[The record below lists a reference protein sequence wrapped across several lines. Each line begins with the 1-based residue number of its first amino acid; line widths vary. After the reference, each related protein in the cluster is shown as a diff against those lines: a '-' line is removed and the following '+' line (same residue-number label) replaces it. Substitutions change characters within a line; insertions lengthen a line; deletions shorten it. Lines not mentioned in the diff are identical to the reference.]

1 MKQSDRGFVKAM
13 GRELMVH
20 RGLNCYDAVRE
31 AFRFVNHFDDVMA
44 NMDKKNFDVR
54 MSGMENNYD
63 KAENSS

>member
-31 AFRFVNHFDDVMA
+31 AFRFVNHFDDVMS
-44 NMDKKNFDVR
+44 NMDK
-54 MSGMENNYD
+54 
-63 KAENSS
+63 